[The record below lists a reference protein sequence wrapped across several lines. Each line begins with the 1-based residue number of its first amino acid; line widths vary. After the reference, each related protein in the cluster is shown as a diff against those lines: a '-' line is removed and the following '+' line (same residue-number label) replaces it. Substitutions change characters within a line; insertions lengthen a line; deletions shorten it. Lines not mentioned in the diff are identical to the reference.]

1 MGLGEDAFVNP
12 GAISETLKCP
22 VCFDIFEDPVFCGGN
37 PCQHV
42 FCRTCVEQAILA
54 PSTSAD
60 GSTSRRGGSGHDGI
74 GSEDEEI
81 AFQESLGEGNC
92 PTCRAVIRVHLL
104 QPHQAIRSML
114 DELPVKCRRAC
125 GWTGR
130 RDALPAHESE
140 GSEQCPL
147 LRLEAAAAEVAFLS
161 EAGQHLRDRDRRI
174 AELELR
180 VAEQDHQVVD
190 VGRQLLAREV
200 RIQELESRLE
210 EQERQLAQKDMEL
223 ALVRRSGLGMPPGM
237 SSGGSGVLLSRMA
250 SAPPSPAPVSPSG
263 GSGGSML
270 LRSADSPSAATR
282 AAAYSPTS
290 AEEARLQRR
299 PRPDPISPAQSAA
312 EEASSGGADLW
323 L

>member
-1 MGLGEDAFVNP
+1 MGIGEDDFVNP
-12 GAISETLKCP
+12 STISDTLKCP
-22 VCFDIFEDPVFCGGN
+22 VCFDVFEDPVFCGGH

-54 PSTSAD
+54 PAASGSAE
-60 GSTSRRGGSGHDGI
+60 GSSSRRGVSGHDGI
-74 GSEDEEI
+74 GSEDEEM
-81 AFQESLGEGNC
+81 AFQESLGEGHC

-140 GSEQCPL
+140 GPAQCVF
-147 LRLEAAAAEVAFLS
+147 LRLEAAGAEIAFLS
-161 EAGQHLRDRDRRI
+161 EAGQHLRDRDARI
-174 AELELR
+174 AELEAR
-180 VAEQDHQVVD
+180 VAEQDYQVVD

-200 RIQELESRLE
+200 RIQELEARVE
-210 EQERQLAQKDMEL
+210 EKERQLAQKDMEL
-223 ALVRRSGLGMPPGM
+223 ALVRRSGLAMPAGM
-237 SSGGSGVLLSRMA
+237 SSGGGVLLSRVA
-250 SAPPSPAPVSPSG
+250 SAPPAPAPLSP
-263 GSGGSML
+263 SGGSML
-270 LRSADSPSAATR
+270 LRSADSPSAATG

-290 AEEARLQRR
+290 AEARLATLQRR
-299 PRPDPISPAQSAA
+299 RPDPISPAQSAA